1 MLEKQ
6 HSNPTKEKFSMCPVC
21 ATTMALLVASATS
34 TCGLGALAAKK
45 MRTKGNAD
53 QPNQLNSTEH
63 LQ

>member
-1 MLEKQ
+1 
-6 HSNPTKEKFSMCPVC
+6 MCPVC